1 MVGHS
6 EIPLWEILERL
17 KKLDE
22 IDLLDLLGLTSEE
35 LVEYVQDHVEK
46 DQEKYIQYLNE
57 NEEEEIY
64 GD

>member
-1 MVGHS
+1 MVGHT
-6 EIPLWEILERL
+6 EMPLWEILEKL

-22 IDLLDLLGLTSEE
+22 FDLLDLLGLTSEE
-35 LVEYVQDHVEK
+35 LVDYVQDYVEQ

-57 NEEEEIY
+57 NEEEELY